1 MQSPFQI
8 NFKKSSTLFLKN
20 LPSLKNSAI
29 AKILIQ
35 AFQKTRLIKN
45 HRIQRGWKKEDRLRN
60 SLPSLEI
67 RNFSSTFIST
77 RQRAALWTAKLT
89 VWTFYRLSNKA
100 YIYID
105 RISVKKSI
113 NSRNKERG
121 KEVLNRKLEG
131 CKAPL
136 CWKKKRGGKKERK
149 RERERLVPWPVFHR

>member
-60 SLPSLEI
+60 PLPSLEI
-67 RNFSSTFIST
+67 RNFSSIFIST

-100 YIYID
+100 YISTGY
-105 RISVKKSI
+105 RL
-113 NSRNKERG
+113 RNR
-121 KEVLNRKLEG
+121 
-131 CKAPL
+131 
-136 CWKKKRGGKKERK
+136 
-149 RERERLVPWPVFHR
+149 